1 MFGVPALDRELPDD
15 DGRGVVGDQPSAAE
29 RERELHA
36 GAAVGHQGLT
46 RHVARE
52 VGRQE
57 GHHLGDLLGLAHPA
71 ERDRAGRRFTAL
83 LARGRQDAGRP
94 DRARRHRV
102 DPHAL
107 RRQLDRER
115 LDERDQ
121 PRLSVAHE
129 SESSGWRDVARGATF
144 RRPDGGPFMP
154 TPVIVSATRT
164 AIGTL
169 GGALAQTPAT
179 RLGGVVVREA
189 MRRAHLEP
197 AQVDEVILG
206 HVLPAG
212 LGLNPGRVAALDGGV
227 PKEVP
232 SFTVNKACGS
242 GLKAVVLA
250 AQAIQLGDAEVIV
263 AGGMESMSGA
273 PYILKKA
280 RFGIRLGH
288 DEILDSMIADGLTCP
303 ITFVHMG
310 ITAENIASKYGISRN
325 EQDEFAAESQQKTA
339 AAQQGGKFKAEIVP
353 VEIPAKKG
361 ETLRFD
367 TDEHP
372 RGDTTAQ
379 RLAGLKPA
387 FKKDGS
393 VTAGNASGINDGA
406 AAVVV
411 ATAERAARLG
421 RRPLAKILSFAS
433 TGVDP
438 AIMGMGPVPAVTRA
452 LERAK
457 LNASEIDL
465 FELNEAFAVQAV
477 AVLKELKLD
486 AGRVNT
492 RGGAIALGHPIGAS
506 GARILTTLIY
516 ALRAKGGGKGVASL
530 CIGGGMGIAM
540 VIEVPAA

>member
-1 MFGVPALDRELPDD
+1 MM
-15 DGRGVVGDQPSAAE
+15 SAK
-29 RERELHA
+29 
-36 GAAVGHQGLT
+36 
-46 RHVARE
+46 VAI
-52 VGRQE
+52 
-57 GHHLGDLLGLAHPA
+57 
-71 ERDRAGRRFTAL
+71 RA
-83 LARGRQDAGRP
+83 P
-94 DRARRHRV
+94 V
-102 DPHAL
+102 
-107 RRQLDRER
+107 
-115 LDERDQ
+115 
-121 PRLSVAHE
+121 SVAHE
-129 SESSGWRDVARGATF
+129 SESSGWREAARGATF
-144 RRPDGGPFMP
+144 RRPDGGALMP

-189 MRRAHLEP
+189 MRRARLEP

-310 ITAENIASKYGISRN
+310 ITAENIASKYGISRE
-325 EQDEFAAESQQKTA
+325 EQDEFAAESQAKTA
-339 AAQQGGKFKAEIVP
+339 AAIKSGAFKAEIVP

-361 ETLRFD
+361 ETVTFD

-372 RGDTTAQ
+372 RADTTVQ
-379 RLAGLKPA
+379 RLAALKPA
-387 FKKDGS
+387 FKPDGS
-393 VTAGNASGINDGA
+393 VTAGTASGINDGA

-411 ATAERAARLG
+411 MSERKAKELRLE
-421 RRPLAKILSFAS
+421 PLATIRSYAS
-433 TGVDP
+433 AGLDP
-438 AIMGMGPVPAVTRA
+438 SIMGMGPWPASEKA
-452 LERAK
+452 LERAG
-457 LNASEIDL
+457 LRREEIDL
-465 FELNEAFAVQAV
+465 WELNEAFAAQSLG
-477 AVLKELKLD
+477 VLRELRIPKN
-486 AGRVNT
+486 RVNVN
-492 RGGAIALGHPIGAS
+492 GGAIALGHPIGAS
-506 GARILTTLIY
+506 GGRVLVTL
-516 ALRAKGGGKGVASL
+516 LH
-530 CIGGGMGIAM
+530 AM
-540 VIEVPAA
+540 RV

>member
-1 MFGVPALDRELPDD
+1 MM
-15 DGRGVVGDQPSAAE
+15 SAK
-29 RERELHA
+29 
-36 GAAVGHQGLT
+36 
-46 RHVARE
+46 VAI
-52 VGRQE
+52 
-57 GHHLGDLLGLAHPA
+57 
-71 ERDRAGRRFTAL
+71 RA
-83 LARGRQDAGRP
+83 P
-94 DRARRHRV
+94 V
-102 DPHAL
+102 
-107 RRQLDRER
+107 
-115 LDERDQ
+115 
-121 PRLSVAHE
+121 SVAHE

-144 RRPDGGPFMP
+144 RRPDGGALMP

-179 RLGGVVVREA
+179 KLGGVVVREA

-250 AQAIQLGDAEVIV
+250 AQAIQLRDAEVIV

-280 RFGIRLGH
+280 RFRIRLGH
-288 DEILDSMIADGLTCP
+288 DEILDSMVADGLTCP

-310 ITAENIASKYGISRN
+310 ITAENVAAQYGISRA

-361 ETLRFD
+361 ETLRFE

-372 RGDTTAQ
+372 RADTTAQ
-379 RLAGLKPA
+379 RLAALKPA
-387 FKKDGS
+387 FKKEGGS
-393 VTAGNASGINDGA
+393 GTAGNASGIQDCEA
-406 AAVVV
+406 AWVVQV
-411 ATAERAARLG
+411 VR
-421 RRPLAKILSFAS
+421 
-433 TGVDP
+433 
-438 AIMGMGPVPAVTRA
+438 
-452 LERAK
+452 
-457 LNASEIDL
+457 
-465 FELNEAFAVQAV
+465 NE
-477 AVLKELKLD
+477 KELQ
-486 AGRVNT
+486 
-492 RGGAIALGHPIGAS
+492 
-506 GARILTTLIY
+506 
-516 ALRAKGGGKGVASL
+516 
-530 CIGGGMGIAM
+530 
-540 VIEVPAA
+540 AA

>member
-1 MFGVPALDRELPDD
+1 
-15 DGRGVVGDQPSAAE
+15 
-29 RERELHA
+29 
-36 GAAVGHQGLT
+36 
-46 RHVARE
+46 
-52 VGRQE
+52 
-57 GHHLGDLLGLAHPA
+57 
-71 ERDRAGRRFTAL
+71 
-83 LARGRQDAGRP
+83 
-94 DRARRHRV
+94 
-102 DPHAL
+102 
-107 RRQLDRER
+107 
-115 LDERDQ
+115 
-121 PRLSVAHE
+121 
-129 SESSGWRDVARGATF
+129 
-144 RRPDGGPFMP
+144 MP

-179 RLGGVVVREA
+179 KLGGVVVREA
-189 MRRAHLEP
+189 IGRARLDP

-250 AQAIQLGDAEVIV
+250 AQAIQLGDADVIV

-288 DEILDSMIADGLTCP
+288 DEILDSMVADGLTCP

-310 ITAENIASKYGISRN
+310 ITAENVAAKYGISRE
-325 EQDEFAAESQQKTA
+325 EQDEFSAETQQKTA

-411 ATAERAARLG
+411 MSDRKAKELRLT
-421 RRPLAKILSFAS
+421 PLATIRAYAAV
-433 TGVDP
+433 GVDP
-438 AIMGMGPVPAVTRA
+438 SIMGMGPWPASEKA

-457 LNASEIDL
+457 LRREEIDL
-465 FELNEAFAVQAV
+465 WELNEAFAAQSLG
-477 AVLKELKLD
+477 VLRELRIPKN
-486 AGRVNT
+486 RVNVH
-492 RGGAIALGHPIGAS
+492 GGAIALGHPIGAS
-506 GARILTTLIY
+506 GARVLVTLLH
-516 ALRAKGGGKGVASL
+516 AMADRDARLGVASL
-530 CIGGGMGIAM
+530 CIGGGQGIAL
-540 VIEVPAA
+540 VAERA